1 MRALTGR
8 TGPVVRVLKWLAIVL
23 LALALAFLALI
34 AWPVASA
41 PLPQRNATTLIDNV
55 RIVDVLAGTSG
66 EPTRIL
72 IHNGRIAAIGTDL
85 TVPPDAFR
93 IDARGKFV
101 MPGLW
106 DMHSHSWQVSPQLH
120 LPLQLASG
128 VTAVRDMMGCPE
140 ADDPLIA
147 CHVDKQ
153 RWTASAGRGE
163 MASPRFVADAS
174 FFYEDAALTPDA
186 VRARLQEDARSGV
199 DLLKVYNRLPK
210 ASYEAL
216 MQASRQAG
224 LEVVGHLP
232 RAVPLDGAIAA
243 GQHSFEHG
251 RIFIEGCFADAARWR
266 RGALDSLPRPVLLR
280 RMLEQ
285 RDQTYCDAQM
295 ARMAESGAA
304 FVPTLVTREEDA
316 RAPDPAFM
324 DDPRLVYA
332 DPLSRWAYRDD
343 ASTTLMAYASP
354 QDRALLERTLQ
365 QAMADT
371 LSAYRAGVP
380 VLVGSDTIIA
390 GPRLHDEL
398 GLLAEAGLTNA
409 EVLRAAT
416 LDAARFMRAQRNFGT
431 IEPGKVADLII
442 LSADPLA
449 DIRNTRKLA
458 GVMLNGHYY
467 DAGGLAE
474 LKAFVQQQAGH
485 PSNWARMIWGFLTSS
500 AGSSL

>member
-1 MRALTGR
+1 MSAVTGSTR
-8 TGPVVRVLKWLAIVL
+8 PVVRVLKWLAIL
-23 LALALAFLALI
+23 LLVLALAFAALV

-41 PLPQRNATTLIDNV
+41 PLPQRHATTLIDNA
-55 RIVDVLAGTSG
+55 RIVDVVAGTSG
-66 EPTRIL
+66 EPTRML
-72 IHNGRIAAIGTDL
+72 IRNGRIAAIGSDL
-85 TVPPDAFR
+85 VVPSGTFR
-93 IDARGKFV
+93 IDAGGQFV

-128 VTAVRDMMGCPE
+128 VTAVRDMMGCPA
-140 ADDPLIA
+140 ADDSLIA
-147 CHVDKQ
+147 CHADKA
-153 RWTASAGRGE
+153 RWTASAVRGE

-174 FFYEDAALTPDA
+174 FFYEDAALTPGA
-186 VRARLQEDARSGV
+186 VRARVQADAASGV
-199 DLLKVYNRLPK
+199 ALLKVYNRLPA
-210 ASYEAL
+210 ASYQAL

-224 LEVVGHLP
+224 LDVVGHLP
-232 RAVPLDGAIAA
+232 RAVPLDRAITA

-266 RGALDSLPRPVLLR
+266 RGELDSQPRPVLLR

-285 RDQTYCDAQM
+285 RGQTYCDAQM
-295 ARMAESGAA
+295 ARMAETGAA

-316 RAPDPAFM
+316 RAHDPAFM
-324 DDPRLVYA
+324 NDPRLALA

-343 ASTTLMAYASP
+343 AGATLKTYASP
-354 QDRALLERTLQ
+354 ADRALLDRTLRQ
-365 QAMADT
+365 GMADT

-398 GLLAEAGLTNA
+398 ALLVDAGLTNA

-416 LDAARFMRAQRNFGT
+416 LDAARFTGMERDFGT
-431 IEPGKVADLII
+431 VEPGKFADLII
-442 LSADPLA
+442 LNAHPLR
-449 DIRNTRKLA
+449 DIRNVSRLN
-458 GVMLNGHYY
+458 GVMLNGHYH
-467 DAGGLAE
+467 DAGGLAD
-474 LKAFVQQQAGH
+474 LRAFVQGQAGH
-485 PSNWARMIWGFLTSS
+485 PANWARMIWGFLTSS

>member
-1 MRALTGR
+1 MSALTGR
-8 TGPVVRVLKWLAIVL
+8 TGPVVRVLKWLVIPL
-23 LALALAFLALI
+23 LTLALAFAALV
-34 AWPVASA
+34 AWPAATA
-41 PLPQRNATTLIDNV
+41 PLPQRHAATLIDNA
-55 RIVDVLAGTSG
+55 RIVDVRAGTSG

-72 IHNGRIAAIGTDL
+72 IRNGRIAAIGSDL
-85 TVPPDAFR
+85 AAPPDAFR

-153 RWTASAGRGE
+153 QWTASAVRGE

-174 FFYEDAALTPDA
+174 FFYEDAALTPDE
-186 VRARLQEDARSGV
+186 VRVRVQADARTGV
-199 DLLKVYNRLPK
+199 ALLKVYNRLPA

-216 MQASRQAG
+216 MQASRPTG
-224 LEVVGHLP
+224 LDVVGHLP
-232 RAVPLDGAIAA
+232 RTVPFDRAIAA

-266 RGALDSLPRPVLLR
+266 RGEFDSLARPVLLR

-285 RDQTYCDAQM
+285 RDQTYCDTQM
-295 ARMAESGAA
+295 AHMAQSGAA

-316 RAPDPAFM
+316 RAHDPAFM
-324 DDPRLVYA
+324 NDPRLALA

-343 ASTTLMAYASP
+343 ASATLKTYASP
-354 QDRALLERTLQ
+354 ADRALLDRTLR

-371 LSAYRAGVP
+371 LSAYRAGMP

-390 GPRLHDEL
+390 GTRLHDEL
-398 GLLAEAGLTNA
+398 GLLSDAGLTNA

-416 LDAARFMRAQRNFGT
+416 LDAARFMGMQRDFGT
-431 IEPGKVADLII
+431 IESGKFADLII
-442 LSADPLA
+442 LSADPLR
-449 DIRNTRKLA
+449 DIRNVSRLN

-467 DAGGLAE
+467 DAGGLAG
-474 LKAFVQQQAGH
+474 LKAFVQEQAGL
-485 PSNWARMIWGFLTSS
+485 PANWARMIWGFLTSS